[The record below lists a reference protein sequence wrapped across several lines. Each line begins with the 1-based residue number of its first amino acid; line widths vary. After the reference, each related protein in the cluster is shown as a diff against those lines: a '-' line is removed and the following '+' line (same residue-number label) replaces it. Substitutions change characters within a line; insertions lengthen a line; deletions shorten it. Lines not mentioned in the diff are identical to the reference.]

1 VEQLGPTAENHLLDL
16 SAAGDDSTMKT
27 EPPKSDPPKRKRR
40 WLQFRLRTLMIVVT
54 LLAVPFAYVG
64 QQAKIVRAR
73 LAVLKELK
81 TVVNGQRT
89 GFIEHIADDPRHS
102 IPWIRKIL
110 GDEPMNCIFL
120 PLSTAKEY
128 RQRIRETF
136 PEADVEAF
144 QPTASN
150 FIKPL
155 PWPDESPG
163 AD

>member
-1 VEQLGPTAENHLLDL
+1 MQVEPSKAE
-16 SAAGDDSTMKT
+16 
-27 EPPKSDPPKRKRR
+27 PPKRKRR
-40 WLQFRLRTLMIVVT
+40 WFQFSLRSLLIFVT
-54 LLAVPFAYVG
+54 VLAILFAYVG
-64 QQAKIVRAR
+64 WQAKIVRAR

-120 PLSTAKEY
+120 PLSTEKEY

-136 PEADVEAF
+136 PEADVAAF
-144 QPTASN
+144 QRTGPN